1 MQHKHTLNDSHNN
14 TQTKL
19 RLVLVDT
26 TTAKTANPTNNQHI
40 KKTHT
45 LNCIGRG
52 RKRRQPLGRALRRVF
67 AVGSDILIV
76 MGPKT
81 IKSARAASAGS
92 PNEYD
97 VHV

>member
-1 MQHKHTLNDSHNN
+1 MNQVYSGWKIPIILLAWQRIDS
-14 TQTKL
+14 TSDDCSIGLRKL
-19 RLVLVDT
+19 WSDV
-26 TTAKTANPTNNQHI
+26 

-92 PNEYD
+92 PDEYD
-97 VHV
+97 VRV